1 MVCSSPHPD
10 VDIPDRS
17 LPDFVLG
24 AFEGRDG
31 QPVLIDGPSGR
42 TLTYGDLGDRVTA
55 CAGGLAR
62 RGFEAGEVFAIY
74 SPNLPEYAIAFYGV
88 ARAGGTVTTINPLY
102 TAEEASRQLR
112 DANARYLLT
121 VPHFSRRPRRRPRR
135 QTSTRSSYSAR
146 PTTGQPPSTNCC
158 APPAS
163 PRTCP
168 SRPTRTSSRFP
179 A

>member
-24 AFEGRDG
+24 AFEGRDA
-31 QPVLIDGPSGR
+31 QPALIDGPSGR

-102 TAEEASRQLR
+102 TAEEIPKTASGKILR
-112 DANARYLLT
+112 REFVERERAAR
-121 VPHFSRRPRRRPRR
+121 
-135 QTSTRSSYSAR
+135 A
-146 PTTGQPPSTNCC
+146 
-158 APPAS
+158 
-163 PRTCP
+163 
-168 SRPTRTSSRFP
+168 
-179 A
+179 